1 MKRNILWAGMLTGMM
16 GAFLPSCGD
25 DGVPFER
32 TELPE
37 EEVTEVVGEKFYL
50 GDGRYGQQNVPV
62 ITLGQDVKYPIT
74 VVRAGNSITP
84 EETVTL
90 RVLTAGELSAYNTE
104 NMTKFTIL
112 PEEYYTLTPQLS
124 GFSTEARRQQTE
136 IVFKASIAGIDPEA
150 SNYVLPLKLEA
161 SDADIDSERGQLIL
175 KPVITRPTVRFMG
188 NTDDRISVYKG
199 DLTSGN
205 TSVTSTFT
213 LALDR
218 DNQGWTFGV
227 TFEEDQTVLQS
238 LVEEYNTE
246 NSTQYVLLPD
256 ECYEYS
262 TVNFTEEESE
272 ITLTL
277 TYELANLTVDK
288 TYLLP
293 MKMKE
298 CTGMPF
304 GTDEKVV
311 YVPVEVFSIPKITLN
326 NGNVF
331 VLTDSSDGKKDKL
344 FDGNKTTIWQSM
356 WYDGYGTKYS
366 DKVYDSTYGIYI
378 DVTFEKTLTEDL
390 KIGLSLEKFRT
401 SSQNR
406 PKKAAIYGYSNDA
419 WEKLK
424 EIDDVFS
431 EYTKQSK
438 YPCTEEIEIS
448 LSKAI
453 SKVRIAFLTNFADG
467 TLTNE
472 NHNAG
477 TNIRLSELEVWGY

>member
-1 MKRNILWAGMLTGMM
+1 
-16 GAFLPSCGD
+16 
-25 DGVPFER
+25 
-32 TELPE
+32 
-37 EEVTEVVGEKFYL
+37 
-50 GDGRYGQQNVPV
+50 
-62 ITLGQDVKYPIT
+62 
-74 VVRAGNSITP
+74 
-84 EETVTL
+84 
-90 RVLTAGELSAYNTE
+90 
-104 NMTKFTIL
+104 
-112 PEEYYTLTPQLS
+112 
-124 GFSTEARRQQTE
+124 
-136 IVFKASIAGIDPEA
+136 
-150 SNYVLPLKLEA
+150 
-161 SDADIDSERGQLIL
+161 
-175 KPVITRPTVRFMG
+175 
-188 NTDDRISVYKG
+188 
-199 DLTSGN
+199 
-205 TSVTSTFT
+205 
-213 LALDR
+213 
-218 DNQGWTFGV
+218 
-227 TFEEDQTVLQS
+227 
-238 LVEEYNTE
+238 
-246 NSTQYVLLPD
+246 
-256 ECYEYS
+256 
-262 TVNFTEEESE
+262 
-272 ITLTL
+272 
-277 TYELANLTVDK
+277 
-288 TYLLP
+288 
-293 MKMKE
+293 MKE